1 VPGALRPGRRRPEA
15 GPAVAT
21 RRAAFRTNQAAIAR
35 RIQHHVAA
43 LQASCLARLNGER
56 ARDRPTTPAH
66 PQIQDARS
74 RDRHRLA
81 FGRPRLV
88 PTLVAMTYAVLL
100 YLGSTGACP
109 LVLRDDDDPPPGGKG
124 VRFRFVA
131 ETDDHGEA
139 LRMAERLRHEIAD
152 GQL

>member
-1 VPGALRPGRRRPEA
+1 
-15 GPAVAT
+15 
-21 RRAAFRTNQAAIAR
+21 
-35 RIQHHVAA
+35 
-43 LQASCLARLNGER
+43 
-56 ARDRPTTPAH
+56 
-66 PQIQDARS
+66 
-74 RDRHRLA
+74 
-81 FGRPRLV
+81 
-88 PTLVAMTYAVLL
+88 MTYAVLL

-139 LRMAERLRHEIAD
+139 LRMAERLRHEITD